1 MFEAMYKKRKNPV
14 YNIAGWG
21 LLILVCII
29 FMFVGYSPDVD
40 ILGSG
45 SSVAEVNGETIS
57 YTDFS
62 RYYERLQESRN
73 GAKLTEPERKKIQ
86 ERAVNDLVDRSLIV
100 QEAKGQD
107 IIVPAEEMRDFLMQI
122 PQFQEKGQFSLLRYK
137 EIVRMQGVSELRFE
151 EKVSEDMLLQK
162 MNELYQR
169 VAKSDD
175 FLDKHEDVVS
185 ELSMNI
191 EFVRKSKSE
200 LAVPPNDAQI
210 EAAIKDK
217 SKEIAAY
224 YSNNA
229 KTEFTEREQSQAQ
242 HILVKVDA
250 NKSEEKALALIKD
263 IEKQLTK
270 ENFSE
275 MAKKFSEDPGSKERG
290 GDLGYFGRG
299 AMVKEFDENA
309 FSLPVGTISK
319 PFKTSFG
326 YHIMLVK
333 DRKTARTKGL
343 AEVQKDIAK
352 KLITDQL
359 ANTASEVANK
369 VLKEG
374 QGEKYIL
381 DKGWKWDE
389 TGVFSV
395 GDINI
400 PKLGEDNQIM
410 TVALALKPGEMAKEV
425 IKKEDSY
432 IFVRLKSLGK
442 NSAKKTEPKMDMFK
456 QFMAQ
461 QKSMEMLQTWIE
473 HLREDAKIKINS
485 KILSQN

>member
-169 VAKSDD
+169 D
-175 FLDKHEDVVS
+175 
-185 ELSMNI
+185 
-191 EFVRKSKSE
+191 RKS
-200 LAVPPNDAQI
+200 V
-210 EAAIKDK
+210 
-217 SKEIAAY
+217 
-224 YSNNA
+224 
-229 KTEFTEREQSQAQ
+229 
-242 HILVKVDA
+242 V
-250 NKSEEKALALIKD
+250 
-263 IEKQLTK
+263 
-270 ENFSE
+270 
-275 MAKKFSEDPGSKERG
+275 
-290 GDLGYFGRG
+290 
-299 AMVKEFDENA
+299 
-309 FSLPVGTISK
+309 
-319 PFKTSFG
+319 
-326 YHIMLVK
+326 
-333 DRKTARTKGL
+333 
-343 AEVQKDIAK
+343 
-352 KLITDQL
+352 
-359 ANTASEVANK
+359 
-369 VLKEG
+369 
-374 QGEKYIL
+374 
-381 DKGWKWDE
+381 
-389 TGVFSV
+389 
-395 GDINI
+395 
-400 PKLGEDNQIM
+400 
-410 TVALALKPGEMAKEV
+410 
-425 IKKEDSY
+425 
-432 IFVRLKSLGK
+432 
-442 NSAKKTEPKMDMFK
+442 
-456 QFMAQ
+456 
-461 QKSMEMLQTWIE
+461 
-473 HLREDAKIKINS
+473 
-485 KILSQN
+485 